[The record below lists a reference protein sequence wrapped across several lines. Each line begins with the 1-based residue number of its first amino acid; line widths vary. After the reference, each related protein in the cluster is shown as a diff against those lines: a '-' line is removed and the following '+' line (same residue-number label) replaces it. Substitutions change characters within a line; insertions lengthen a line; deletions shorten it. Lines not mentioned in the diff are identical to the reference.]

1 MSHLATICVAW
12 LAAASSLWAAVAEGA
27 SAAVTIHLR
36 PVAVL
41 AAPRAT
47 LGDIA
52 DLSGPPAA
60 VSALATVVVQDLRT
74 TPVLVDERLIRARV
88 AHQAPTVNL
97 IISGETQVSQPLL
110 TISVDEQVRAA
121 TAVLVH
127 AGDDAEVTLQ
137 RASGPLSIADD
148 GTAPL
153 IEATPLDRGRVG
165 EVALRVR
172 LLRADTEVARSLVV
186 LRVRRYAQVTV
197 VAVAVRRGAVLGA
210 GDLTL
215 QRIELSTV
223 TQDAFVDPTLAL
235 GFQATRDLAAGQI
248 LTPAF
253 AVAPLAV
260 RPGQGVTLVWRTGTV
275 ELSGLGEALAG
286 GHDGDIIGVK
296 RGSDQQRVRG
306 QIIGP
311 GRVLMNF

>member
-1 MSHLATICVAW
+1 MNHLATVCVAW
-12 LAAASSLWAAVAEGA
+12 LLAASSASAWAAATAEV
-27 SAAVTIHLR
+27 VTVHLR
-36 PVAVL
+36 SVVVL
-41 AAPRAT
+41 AAPLAT

-52 DLSGPPAA
+52 ELSGPPAA
-60 VSALATVVVQDLRT
+60 VAAVAAVAVQELRT
-74 TPVLVDERLIRARV
+74 TPVVVDEPLIRARV
-88 AHQAPTVNL
+88 AHQAPTVTL
-97 IISGETQVSQPLL
+97 VISGEALVSQPLL
-110 TISVDEQVRAA
+110 TISVDDQVRAA

-127 AGDDAEVTLQ
+127 AGDDAEVTVQ
-137 RASGPLSIADD
+137 RASGPMSIADD
-148 GTAPL
+148 GSAPR
-153 IEATPLDRGRVG
+153 IEATPLDHGRVG

-172 LLRADTEVARSLVV
+172 LLRADTELARSLVV

-197 VAVAVRRGAVLGA
+197 LAVAARRGAVLGA
-210 GDLTL
+210 GDLSL
-215 QRIELSTV
+215 QRIELSIA
-223 TQDAFVDPTLAL
+223 TQDAFADPALVL

-248 LTPAF
+248 LTPAL

-260 RPGQGVTLVWRTGTV
+260 RPGQGVTMVWRTGTV

-311 GRVLMNF
+311 GRVLVNF